1 MDSKPRSTSVNLWV
15 PVLFLVLGLLVGL
28 QFNLTIPEALAR
40 YTAVSILA
48 ALDAVIGAIR
58 AELAQNYD
66 NRIFVSG
73 FVSNIV
79 LAAGLTFLGDRL
91 GVDLSLAAVVAFGVR
106 LFNNVAII
114 RRHLVTGGER

>member
-1 MDSKPRSTSVNLWV
+1 MESKPRSTSVNLWV